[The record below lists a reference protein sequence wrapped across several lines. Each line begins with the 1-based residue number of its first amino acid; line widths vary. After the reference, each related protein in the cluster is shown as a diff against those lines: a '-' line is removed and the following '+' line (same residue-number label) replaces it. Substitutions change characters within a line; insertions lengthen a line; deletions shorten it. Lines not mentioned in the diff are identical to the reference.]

1 MGISI
6 VKDPKMTHID
16 AEDGKHTEWKDD
28 TCTEM
33 AASQHPTSIRSW
45 ELSAVLQQESKSGA
59 VGIITDHLNGTY
71 TATFRLLWE
80 GENTSAVCNYS
91 DPHAGGWWYCEKPA
105 NIPCNTPG
113 YHALRSYGQ
122 NLLKQEEENLFG
134 RLLVQPSALQS
145 SSMEVARAALR
156 DTPAEL
162 CAKTSQFVGWRHGFS
177 FL

>member
-16 AEDGKHTEWKDD
+16 A
-28 TCTEM
+28 
-33 AASQHPTSIRSW
+33 
-45 ELSAVLQQESKSGA
+45 SKSGA

-105 NIPCNTPG
+105 NISCNTPALDENRRIRVV
-113 YHALRSYGQ
+113 YSRTHARKFQIYGHFQ
-122 NLLKQEEENLFG
+122 VCATRTLGVCGPAHGPDMNHSG
-134 RLLVQPSALQS
+134 VRAVYRPAHACTRHPLVPRILATGFPKNEAYSDVHKLPNQPQLG
-145 SSMEVARAALR
+145 E
-156 DTPAEL
+156 
-162 CAKTSQFVGWRHGFS
+162 
-177 FL
+177 